1 MICKNCQSELTPES
15 KYCTSCGAK
24 VVDERITTT
33 HLLTDFT
40 NAFGWD
46 NRYFTTLRHLIS
58 RPGILFKEYL
68 GGTRN
73 KFANPFTYFAIG
85 AAISL
90 LVFNQFAD
98 DYIRSAKAL
107 GEHQTEILSTALPDT
122 TTVTDLT
129 ESTSFKDQQNAL
141 NEKVQMLIFK
151 NYNLFA
157 FLLLP
162 LYALIAFLVFG
173 KPYNYGEHLVIN
185 AYIQGTTFLVA
196 TVMFLV
202 SLATHPAVHGS
213 SILIVI
219 LYYCYTYGTLYQLT
233 TGKLILKFL
242 KFIGVLLII
251 PLVLVLIGLV
261 VGLIKA
267 ML

>member
-1 MICKNCQSELTPES
+1 
-15 KYCTSCGAK
+15 
-24 VVDERITTT
+24 
-33 HLLTDFT
+33 
-40 NAFGWD
+40 
-46 NRYFTTLRHLIS
+46 
-58 RPGILFKEYL
+58 
-68 GGTRN
+68 
-73 KFANPFTYFAIG
+73 
-85 AAISL
+85 
-90 LVFNQFAD
+90 
-98 DYIRSAKAL
+98 
-107 GEHQTEILSTALPDT
+107 
-122 TTVTDLT
+122 
-129 ESTSFKDQQNAL
+129 
-141 NEKVQMLIFK
+141 MLIFK

-162 LYALIAFLVFG
+162 VYALIAFLVFG

-219 LYYCYTYGTLYQLT
+219 LYYCYTYGKLYQLT

-242 KFIGVLLII
+242 KFIGVLLFI
-251 PLVLVLIGLV
+251 PLVLILIGLV